1 MRLELRLELTGRASS
16 AEDLGH
22 ALSAPAAVKYT
33 DSLWP
38 VSGFASAI
46 LSPCVNPLQLG
57 RQTVNRS
64 KSVFRRAPLY
74 R

>member
-22 ALSAPAAVKYT
+22 APAAVKYT